1 MPSNHH
7 SEPKTLSEA
16 IERLERA
23 TQNKSQEFK
32 EILGKDYSDLR
43 KAIEDLKPHL
53 DEIGD
58 RVSGQVKETRKSVE
72 AKVQE
77 NPWTTLAIAG
87 LVGLVLG
94 WIFGFSNRRD

>member
-7 SEPKTLSEA
+7 NEPKTLSEA

-53 DEIGD
+53 DELGT
-58 RVSGQVKETRKSVE
+58 RVSNQVSETRKSVE
-72 AKVQE
+72 TKVQE
-77 NPWTTLAIAG
+77 NPWTTLAVAG
-87 LVGLVLG
+87 LIGLVLG